1 MTHADHQENLVYY
14 LTCHFVL
21 LMSLIIVKQEQ
32 ESKITEQLLGSI
44 FLGMEMKSLLL
55 LQLPG

>member
-1 MTHADHQENLVYY
+1 MLITKKTLFII

-21 LMSLIIVKQEQ
+21 LISLIIVKQEQ

-55 LQLPG
+55 LQLLG

>member
-1 MTHADHQENLVYY
+1 MLITKKTLFII

-21 LMSLIIVKQEQ
+21 LISLIIVKQEQ

>member
-1 MTHADHQENLVYY
+1 M
-14 LTCHFVL
+14 L
-21 LMSLIIVKQEQ
+21 LISLIIVKQEQ